1 VAKEHPTQ
9 ADQPSQGPA
18 SANSQGKGTIGQDAP
33 KAAGQGTPAS
43 ADRGSTDQA
52 SEPAMTPTPNQG
64 KPTSQWRGLW
74 PSRQDYAAL
83 PLSWRVDLMAG
94 VTVAIIALPL
104 AVAFGVSSGAGA
116 QAGLITAIVA
126 GFVAALFGG
135 SNVQVSGPT
144 AAMVVVLGPIV
155 ATHGTAALGLLC
167 LMAGALVVVAGLLR
181 LGRMV
186 GAIPWPVIE
195 GFTHGVAVI
204 IFLQQMPTMLGVH
217 GHHLN
222 TNAVVAAIQSVG
234 LADWSGLVWTALAA
248 GGVAAFMFLGPR
260 LARQV
265 PWSLIAL
272 VVVTVL
278 YAVLH
283 APVAVIG
290 ALPAGLPMPSLPVLN
305 WDTITALAPA
315 AVTVAALAGIESLL
329 SARVAAQ
336 HRETGPLEADR
347 ELVGQGL
354 GSIAAGLF
362 GGLPT
367 SGAVARTVVN
377 VTSGAKTR
385 VAAMTHALALVL
397 VVYTASSVVSRVPL
411 AALSGVLMVTA
422 VKMVPPSVAKTLMRL
437 SRQDA
442 ILFGLTALITVS
454 VDLIYAVLI
463 GMAAAAVFALRTVSQ
478 IAGVYRQPLPAPPG
492 PEDNQIVCYSI
503 EGALF
508 FATAERLV
516 EQISHTEGVE
526 VVVLDLSG
534 VRLMDSTGAQ
544 VLGDLA
550 AGLEERGIVVL
561 IHSIRPDHLAVAR
574 GAGVLGAL
582 RHSNHLVDSITEA
595 MEHARSHVERSRG
608 DAGPSAQH

>member
-1 VAKEHPTQ
+1 MAKQHPTP
-9 ADQPSQGPA
+9 ADPPSQGPA
-18 SANSQGKGTIGQDAP
+18 SPAPRAPGEAFDAV
-33 KAAGQGTPAS
+33 S
-43 ADRGSTDQA
+43 
-52 SEPAMTPTPNQG
+52 PTPP
-64 KPTSQWRGLW
+64 KPPVRSVVAGGNDPNSGGWRWRTLW

-83 PLSWRVDLMAG
+83 PFTWRADLMAG
-94 VTVAIIALPL
+94 LTVAIIALPL

-126 GFVAALFGG
+126 GVVAAVFGG

-155 ATHGTAALGLLC
+155 AAHGVESLGLLC

-204 IFLQQMPTMLGVH
+204 IFLQQMPTLLGVH
-217 GHHLN
+217 DHKLN
-222 TNAVVAAIQSVG
+222 TNAVVAAIQSIG
-234 LADWSGLVWTALAA
+234 WADWGGLIWTVLAA
-248 GGVAAFMFLGPR
+248 GGVAAFMMLGPR
-260 LARQV
+260 LAKSV
-265 PWSLIAL
+265 PWSLVGL
-272 VVVTVL
+272 VVVTAPFAL
-278 YAVLH
+278 FHL
-283 APVAVIG
+283 PVAVIG
-290 ALPAGLPMPSLPVLN
+290 TLPPGLPMPRLPMMN
-305 WDTITALAPA
+305 WETITGLAPA
-315 AVTVAALAGIESLL
+315 AATVAALAGIESLL

-377 VTSGAKTR
+377 VTSGGKTR
-385 VAAMTHALALVL
+385 VAAITHALALV
-397 VVYTASSVVSRVPL
+397 VVVLTASSVVSRVPL
-411 AALSGVLMVTA
+411 AALSGVLLVTA
-422 VKMVPPSVAKTLMRL
+422 VRMVPPSVAKTLMRL

-442 ILFGLTALITVS
+442 ILFILTALITIS

-492 PEDNQIVCYSI
+492 PEDNQIACYSI

-550 AGLEERGIVVL
+550 TGLEERGITVL
-561 IHSIRPDHLAVAR
+561 IHSIREDHLAVAR
-574 GAGVLGAL
+574 GAGVLGKLSHAKFQSGDL
-582 RHSNHLVDSITEA
+582 AAA
-595 MEHARSHVERSRG
+595 MAHARQHVGLPPDDGTGHPAEPG
-608 DAGPSAQH
+608 